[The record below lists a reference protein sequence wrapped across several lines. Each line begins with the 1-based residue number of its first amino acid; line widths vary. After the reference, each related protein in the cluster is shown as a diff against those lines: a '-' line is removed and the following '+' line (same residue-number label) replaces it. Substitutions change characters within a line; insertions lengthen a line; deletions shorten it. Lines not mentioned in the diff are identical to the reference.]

1 VTIRPAVQ
9 ARQVTV
15 EYRLVH
21 ERSVTLK
28 EAAIRLLKGRR
39 MEVEHFRAL
48 DSIDLEVPKGQTLGL
63 IGSNGSGKTTTLRL
77 LAGVLRPTSG
87 TLHVEGRVSTLIEL
101 GAGFDPELSGAE
113 NVYLA
118 GAFFGYTRAQMSAKF
133 ERIVQFA
140 ELERFIDVPVKNYSA
155 GMSARL
161 GFSIATDVDPQV
173 LLIDEVLAVGDASFY
188 ERCLR
193 RMHEFRQAGK
203 TIIFAS
209 HDLHTI
215 AKFCDRVVL
224 LERGR
229 LVADGEPGAVVARY
243 RGGPA

>member
-1 VTIRPAVQ
+1 MTIRPAVQ
-9 ARQVTV
+9 IRQVTV

-21 ERSVTLK
+21 ERNVTLK
-28 EAAIRLLKGRR
+28 EATIRLLKGRR
-39 MEVEHFRAL
+39 LEVEHFRAIDSL
-48 DSIDLEVPKGQTLGL
+48 DLDVPQGQTLGL
-63 IGSNGSGKTTTLRL
+63 IGANGSGKTTTLRL

-87 TLHVEGRVSTLIEL
+87 SLHVEGRVSTLIEL

-118 GAFFGYTRAQMSAKF
+118 GAFFGYTRAQVSAKF
-133 ERIVQFA
+133 DRIVRFA

-173 LLIDEVLAVGDASFY
+173 LLIDEVLAVGDASFH

-193 RMHEFRQAGK
+193 RMHEFRDAGK
-203 TIIFAS
+203 TIFFAT
-209 HDLHTI
+209 HDLHTVE
-215 AKFCDRVVL
+215 KFCDRVVL
-224 LERGR
+224 LERGK
-229 LVADGEPGAVVARY
+229 VIADGEPAEVVARY
-243 RGGPA
+243 RGRPA

>member
-1 VTIRPAVQ
+1 MSAPLAVRLQRVTL
-9 ARQVTV
+9 

-28 EAAIRLLKGRR
+28 EATIRLLKGRR
-39 MEVEHFRAL
+39 PDVEQFRAL
-48 DSIDLEVPKGQTLGL
+48 DSVDLEVPRGQTLGL

-87 TLHVEGRVSTLIEL
+87 SLHVEGRISTLIEL

-118 GAFFGYTRAQMSAKF
+118 GALFGYTRAQMREKF
-133 ERIVQFA
+133 DRIVQFA

-193 RMHEFRQAGK
+193 RMREFREAGK
-203 TIIFAS
+203 TILFAS
-209 HDLHTI
+209 HDLG
-215 AKFCDRVVL
+215 AVERFCDRVIL

-229 LVADGEPGAVVARY
+229 LVADGEPAVVVARY
-243 RGGPA
+243 RGGSR